1 MQSILHSDSTMWQ
14 ILYVIVLHIR
24 RKQGLQDYGG
34 LFQKAVEV
42 KQHVTRLDF
51 LPRAP
56 KQAVGGT
63 VKVA

>member
-1 MQSILHSDSTMWQ
+1 MWQ